1 MELLLLFS
9 VGVSATLLL
18 YSIFFSLKAPS
29 HSKRVDDEVLE
40 TGSALKKSL
49 DRLPSASAQAAQFF
63 RVHEKE
69 RNHPWWA
76 FKARVEERLL
86 QSGNPKSLSA
96 DNFLD
101 AMVYS
106 GLLVALLFFVLSSLY
121 GWNDVIAFFLGGV
134 LGMTTPWLLVN
145 QAIGLRHTQIR
156 KSLPTMLDLLTLCVE
171 AGMDFS
177 TAMTRIAPKFSDTAL
192 GEELQLLLTELR
204 MGKSRS
210 EALRDCG
217 TRVGL
222 LELSTVI
229 YAIVQSDQLGAS
241 MGPSLRIQAEDMRKR
256 RMVLAEEMGMKAP
269 VKLLF
274 PLVVFIFPT
283 TFLVIFGPMAIKMM
297 L

>member
-1 MELLLLFS
+1 MAF
-9 VGVSATLLL
+9 
-18 YSIFFSLKAPS
+18 
-29 HSKRVDDEVLE
+29 LE

-49 DRLPSASAQAAQFF
+49 DRLPSASAQVAQLL
-63 RVHEKE
+63 RVHEKD

-76 FKARVEERLL
+76 FKVKVEERLL
-86 QSGNPKSLSA
+86 KSGNPMSLSA

-101 AMVYS
+101 GMVYC
-106 GLLVALLFFVLSSLY
+106 GTFAAVMFLGLSSMY
-121 GWNDVIAFFLGGV
+121 GWNGVIAFFVGGALGV
-134 LGMTTPWLLVN
+134 MMPWLLVS
-145 QAIGLRHTQIR
+145 QAISNRHTQIR
-156 KSLPTMLDLLTLCVE
+156 KTLPTLLDLLTLCVE

-177 TAMTRIAPKFSDTAL
+177 TALTRIAPKFADTAL

-204 MGKSRS
+204 MGKSRG

-217 TRVGL
+217 ARVGL
-222 LELSTVI
+222 MELSTVI

-274 PLVVFIFPT
+274 SLGGLYFSDDFS
-283 TFLVIFGPMAIKMM
+283 GAIWAYGHQK
-297 L
+297 